1 MWPRLALAL
10 VLLCLT
16 VPTARPAAP
25 GVALVIALD
34 GPIGPASAAYVAR
47 SLAAAEAQGAAV
59 AVLRLDT
66 PGGLDDAMRAIVRAM
81 LASPVPVLAYVAL
94 SGARAA
100 SAGTYILYASAL
112 AAMARGTNLGAATPV
127 SLFGATPLP
136 GTPPS
141 GNGAAGRD
149 DHPAGP
155 SDAELT
161 KVTNDA
167 AAYIRGLAT
176 MHGRNPDWAEQ
187 SVREAVS
194 LSYEAALREHVID
207 VVASSVADLLAQA
220 DRRTVLVA
228 GRPVQLATKD
238 LQIRET
244 APDWRDRLLA
254 TLTNPAI
261 VYLLLLA
268 GLAGIAFELS
278 HPGIFAPGVVGTICL
293 LLGGYGLNLLPIDYA
308 GVALVVF
315 GLALMTTEAFLPA
328 FGAFV
333 VGGGAAFLLGS
344 LMMFDNPGFRPS
356 LALIGTATATC
367 MILFG
372 VVLAALLRA
381 RRRPVVTGDAAMTG
395 AVGQALAWSGHEGEV
410 LVHGERWHARS
421 DVSLQPGDAIK
432 VRRRDG
438 LVLQVRPK

>member
-16 VPTARPAAP
+16 AQSARPAPP
-25 GVALVIALD
+25 GAAMVIALD
-34 GPIGPASAAYVAR
+34 GPIGPASAAYVER
-47 SLAAAEAQGAAV
+47 SLAAAEQQGAAV

-66 PGGLDDAMRAIVRAM
+66 PGGLDSAMRDIIRAM
-81 LASPVPVLAYVAL
+81 LASPVPVLAYVAP

-112 AAMARGTNLGAATPV
+112 AAMAPGTNLGAATPV
-127 SLFGATPLP
+127 SMFGETPLP

-141 GNGAAGRD
+141 GNGTAGRD
-149 DHPAGP
+149 DHAGQP
-155 SDAELT
+155 AELV

-176 MHGRNPDWAEQ
+176 MHGRNADWAERA
-187 SVREAVS
+187 VREAVS
-194 LSYEAALREHVID
+194 LSYEAALREHVVD
-207 VVASSVADLLAQA
+207 VVASNVADLLAQA
-220 DRRTVLVA
+220 DGRTVLVA
-228 GRPVQLATKD
+228 GRSAQLATRG
-238 LQIRET
+238 LQIREV

-268 GLAGIAFELS
+268 GLAGVAFELS
-278 HPGIFAPGVVGTICL
+278 HPGIFAPGVIGTICL

-308 GVALVVF
+308 GVALALF
-315 GLALMTTEAFLPA
+315 GLALMTSEAFVPA

-344 LMMFDNPGFRPS
+344 LMMFDNPGFQPPLS
-356 LALIGTATATC
+356 LIGTATATC
-367 MILFG
+367 MGLFG
-372 VVLAALLRA
+372 VILAALLRA

-395 AVGQALAWSGHEGEV
+395 AIGHALAWSGHEGEV
-410 LVHGERWHARS
+410 LVHGERWRARS
-421 DVSLQPGDAIK
+421 EVPLQTGDAIK

-438 LVLQVRPK
+438 LVLQVRPR